1 VYQVARGL
9 AERLGYDCHL
19 AFTKERGRKCDRF
32 AAPFAERHRVDQ
44 PSEWGS
50 LCERLVPD
58 VICVNNLTVDH
69 LAAVAAVAVPTVRMV
84 HDHELSCL
92 SGKRLYTW
100 NGQACDRT
108 MGRGCWVCLGFVGRQ
123 QGRIHLNR
131 LSTKRRLLE
140 LTGRL
145 DGVLVASRYM
155 RDQLAQAGIA
165 AGRIEV
171 IPPGLDSE
179 LTYHAAELRV
189 RIGHNTAP
197 PAAGG
202 EGWGGREDEFRP
214 GSTRG
219 CIDQHKVPARSA
231 AVQLLFAGQVI
242 RGKGL
247 DLLLRALARLPDNCR
262 LAVAGTGNALEKN
275 RALAGRL
282 GVADR
287 VNFLGWVGPGPIDEC
302 YAAAD
307 IVVVP
312 SRWPEPFGLVGL
324 EAMSRAR
331 PAVAFDVGGISDW
344 LEHGR
349 TGLLAPQV
357 DGTTLADAIRQLADQ
372 PDLRHDMGLAAREVF
387 LQKFTLDA
395 MVERLSKCFETV
407 VARASRVRSVFGAR
421 DACLTSHPGRVR
433 H

>member
-1 VYQVARGL
+1 
-9 AERLGYDCHL
+9 
-19 AFTKERGRKCDRF
+19 
-32 AAPFAERHRVDQ
+32 
-44 PSEWGS
+44 
-50 LCERLVPD
+50 
-58 VICVNNLTVDH
+58 
-69 LAAVAAVAVPTVRMV
+69 
-84 HDHELSCL
+84 
-92 SGKRLYTW
+92 
-100 NGQACDRT
+100 
-108 MGRGCWVCLGFVGRQ
+108 
-123 QGRIHLNR
+123 
-131 LSTKRRLLE
+131 
-140 LTGRL
+140 
-145 DGVLVASRYM
+145 
-155 RDQLAQAGIA
+155 
-165 AGRIEV
+165 
-171 IPPGLDSE
+171 
-179 LTYHAAELRV
+179 
-189 RIGHNTAP
+189 
-197 PAAGG
+197 
-202 EGWGGREDEFRP
+202 
-214 GSTRG
+214 
-219 CIDQHKVPARSA
+219 
-231 AVQLLFAGQVI
+231 VQLLFAGQVI